1 MRRKILVLNN
11 ISGVFF
17 FLSSVS
23 LLGIPFLDQS
33 DGLPLI
39 SYLLAG
45 LFWIGLLTGIGV
57 QLVISGM
64 MKKMKD
70 KKKRTYKQ
78 RKMLIP
84 IALFVLLFILI
95 MCFWKTSV
103 VLISTDIAL
112 LLFSIEIYFYLK
124 RRYSV

>member
-11 ISGVFF
+11 VSGVFF

-23 LLGIPFLDQS
+23 LIGIPFLDQS
-33 DGLPLI
+33 DGLSLI
-39 SYLLAG
+39 SYFLAG
-45 LFWIGLLTGIGV
+45 LFWIGLLTGIGI
-57 QLVISGM
+57 QLAISVM
-64 MKKMKD
+64 MKKIKD
-70 KKKRTYKQ
+70 KNKKAYRQ

-84 IALFVLLFILI
+84 IMVFLLFFILI
-95 MCFWKTSV
+95 ICFWKTSV
-103 VLISTDIAL
+103 VLISIDTAL

>member
-23 LLGIPFLDQS
+23 LLGVPFLDQS
-33 DGLPLI
+33 NRL
-39 SYLLAG
+39 SSVAYLLAG
-45 LFWIGLLTGIGV
+45 LFWIGLLVGIGI
-57 QLVISGM
+57 QIVISAM

-70 KKKRTYKQ
+70 RKKKVYKQ

-84 IALFVLLFILI
+84 IIALLLLFILI
-95 MCFWKTSV
+95 ICFWKTSV
-103 VLISTDIAL
+103 VLISLDIAL
-112 LLFSIEIYFYLK
+112 LLFSIEIYIYLK

>member
-23 LLGIPFLDQS
+23 LLGVPFLDQS
-33 DGLPLI
+33 NGLPVI
-39 SYLLAG
+39 AYLLAG

-70 KKKRTYKQ
+70 KKKRPYKR

-84 IALFVLLFILI
+84 IAFFVLLFILI

>member
-23 LLGIPFLDQS
+23 LLGVPFLDQS
-33 DGLPLI
+33 NGLPVI
-39 SYLLAG
+39 AYLLAG

-70 KKKRTYKQ
+70 KKKRPYKQ

-84 IALFVLLFILI
+84 IAFFVLLFILI

-103 VLISTDIAL
+103 VLISIDIAL

>member
-11 ISGVFF
+11 ISGLFF

-33 DGLPLI
+33 NGLPRIAYFLAGIFWTGLLMGIALQVLI
-39 SYLLAG
+39 SAMLKR
-45 LFWIGLLTGIGV
+45 
-57 QLVISGM
+57 
-64 MKKMKD
+64 MKG
-70 KKKRTYKQ
+70 KKKKALRQ

-84 IALFVLLFILI
+84 IAILTVSFILI
-95 MCFWKTSV
+95 MLFWKKSV
-103 VLISTDIAL
+103 VLISINIAL
-112 LLFSIEIYFYLK
+112 LLFSIEIYYYLK

>member
-23 LLGIPFLDQS
+23 LLGVPFLDQS
-33 DGLPLI
+33 NGLPTI
-39 SYLLAG
+39 AYLLAG

-57 QLVISGM
+57 QLAISGM

-84 IALFVLLFILI
+84 IAFFVLLFILI

-103 VLISTDIAL
+103 VLISIDIAL

>member
-11 ISGVFF
+11 VSGVFF

-23 LLGIPFLDQS
+23 LIGIPFLDQS
-33 DGLPLI
+33 DGLSLI
-39 SYLLAG
+39 SYFLAG
-45 LFWIGLLTGIGV
+45 VFWIGLLTGIGI
-57 QLVISGM
+57 QLAISVM
-64 MKKMKD
+64 MKKIKD
-70 KKKRTYKQ
+70 KNKKAYRQ

-84 IALFVLLFILI
+84 IMVFLLFFILI
-95 MCFWKTSV
+95 ICFWKTSV
-103 VLISTDIAL
+103 VLISIDTAL

>member
-17 FLSSVS
+17 FLSSIS
-23 LLGIPFLDQS
+23 LLGVPFLDQS
-33 DGLPLI
+33 NGLPMI
-39 SYLLAG
+39 AYLLAG
-45 LFWIGLLTGIGV
+45 LFWIGMLTGIGV

-70 KKKRTYKQ
+70 KTKRTYKQ

-84 IALFVLLFILI
+84 IAFFALLFILI

-103 VLISTDIAL
+103 VLISIDIAL

>member
-1 MRRKILVLNN
+1 MRRKILVLND

-17 FLSSVS
+17 FLSTVS

-33 DGLPLI
+33 NGLPLI
-39 SYLLAG
+39 AYFLAG
-45 LFWIGLLTGIGV
+45 LFWSGLLIGIGLQVL
-57 QLVISGM
+57 ISVM
-64 MKKMKD
+64 LKRMKG
-70 KKKRTYKQ
+70 KRKRAHRQ

-84 IALFVLLFILI
+84 IVVFFVFFILI
-95 MCFWKTSV
+95 MCFWKKSV
-103 VLISTDIAL
+103 VLISIDIAL

>member
-23 LLGIPFLDQS
+23 LLGVPFLDQS
-33 DGLPLI
+33 DGLPAI
-39 SYLLAG
+39 AYLLAG